1 MTLAVSTDPTAAHPD
16 RLVELV
22 REGTLQHTAH
32 VADDTTIFAV
42 RAGGAAP

>member
-1 MTLAVSTDPTAAHPD
+1 MTLAVSTDPRAADPH

-22 REGTLQHTAH
+22 HDGTLHHTAH

-42 RAGGAAP
+42 RQAP